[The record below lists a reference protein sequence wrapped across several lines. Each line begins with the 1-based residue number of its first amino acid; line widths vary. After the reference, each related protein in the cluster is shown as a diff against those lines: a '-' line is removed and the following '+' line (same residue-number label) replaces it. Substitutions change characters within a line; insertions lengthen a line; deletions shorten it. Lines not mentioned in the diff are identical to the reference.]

1 MNTIIEVVEPEI
13 SEPQQQQSSSPTPVP
28 TALAVILDDNQ
39 SSLTGEGLP
48 NPLVV
53 EVRDQYGDPVGGVP
67 VTFAVSA
74 GDGMLSDTTV
84 TTDAY
89 GQAESMLIL
98 GSAPGTNTVEA
109 SVEGISQTVV
119 FNAEAGLPPPI
130 PTTLSI
136 IRGSADETDPFVV
149 QVLDQD
155 GDPLED
161 VTVTFTILGDDG
173 SMSTTTV
180 APDENGSVKFTLP
193 PGSDPGTYTITASS
207 EGIAATVTFTVV
219 VPLEFDL
226 SVPSGY
232 SLIHVPLKV
241 TAVDGIPQIITSI
254 GDLYDALGGVNAVKL
269 LLTLDSQTQE
279 WFAYVSPS
287 DRGTPTDRELTDD
300 MGIFADMRTPAS
312 VRLTGSPLGTNGS
325 STITLNPSYNLV
337 GLPLRDSR
345 LTHVSDLFALEGIG
359 GNAPAVFF
367 TDNGELKAVVPGGG
381 SDDIEITGG
390 KPFSSRFSRRRR
402 LLSPA
407 MDGITPPPARWLP
420 RQ

>member
-1 MNTIIEVVEPEI
+1 M
-13 SEPQQQQSSSPTPVP
+13 
-28 TALAVILDDNQ
+28 LA
-39 SSLTGEGLP
+39 
-48 NPLVV
+48 NPFVV
-53 EVRDQYGDPVGGVP
+53 EVRDQYSDLMEGVTVTFGVTAGGGSLSDTSVNTNANGSAQSTLTLGSDAGTNTVEVSVKGFSQIAVFSAEATLPPPTPTSLAIVSGDNQEGVIGELLSNP
-67 VTFAVSA
+67 FIVEVRDQYRDPMEGVTVTFAVIA
-74 GDGMLSDTTV
+74 GDGTLSATTAM
-84 TTDAY
+84 TGAN
-89 GQAESMLIL
+89 GQAKSTLTL
-98 GSAPGTNTVEA
+98 GNAPGTNTVEA

-269 LLTLDSQTQE
+269 LLTLDSLPNSG
-279 WFAYVSPS
+279 V
-287 DRGTPTDRELTDD
+287 
-300 MGIFADMRTPAS
+300 
-312 VRLTGSPLGTNGS
+312 VR
-325 STITLNPSYNLV
+325 ICQ
-337 GLPLRDSR
+337 PLRQR
-345 LTHVSDLFALEGIG
+345 YTH
-359 GNAPAVFF
+359 
-367 TDNGELKAVVPGGG
+367 
-381 SDDIEITGG
+381 
-390 KPFSSRFSRRRR
+390 
-402 LLSPA
+402 
-407 MDGITPPPARWLP
+407 
-420 RQ
+420 RQGVNR

>member
-269 LLTLDSQTQE
+269 LLTLDSLPNSG
-279 WFAYVSPS
+279 V
-287 DRGTPTDRELTDD
+287 
-300 MGIFADMRTPAS
+300 
-312 VRLTGSPLGTNGS
+312 VR
-325 STITLNPSYNLV
+325 ICQ
-337 GLPLRDSR
+337 PLRQR
-345 LTHVSDLFALEGIG
+345 YTH
-359 GNAPAVFF
+359 
-367 TDNGELKAVVPGGG
+367 
-381 SDDIEITGG
+381 
-390 KPFSSRFSRRRR
+390 
-402 LLSPA
+402 
-407 MDGITPPPARWLP
+407 
-420 RQ
+420 RQGVNR